1 MLKAAGQRGFNLIE
15 AIVVMALLAFLA
27 ATAGPSMVDWIK
39 SVRVRNLAE
48 TTLAGL
54 QKARGEAL
62 KRNKPV
68 TFWLVTPTT
77 TTSPDST
84 CALSSASGAWVV
96 SLDDPTSHCD
106 TAPSPTAAPRIVEV
120 YGPGSAGGSVTVSAL
135 ASDTTTAATSVSFDG
150 YGQVVRTGTPIAL
163 INFQHATAGAAARL
177 LRVEIS
183 TNGSIRM
190 CDRAAVAPDPRT
202 CTFPP

>member
-1 MLKAAGQRGFNLIE
+1 MLNKAGQRGFNLIE
-15 AIVVMALLAFLA
+15 AIVVMAILAFLA

-48 TTLAGL
+48 TTVAGL

-77 TTSPDST
+77 TTLPDAT

-106 TAPSPTAAPRIVEV
+106 TAPSPTAAPRIVES
-120 YGPGSAGGSVTVSAL
+120 YGPGASGGSVTVTAL
-135 ASDTTTAATSVSFDG
+135 ASDETTAASSVSFDG
-150 YGQVVRTGTPIAL
+150 YGQVVRTGSPIAV
-163 INFQHATAGAAARL
+163 INIQHATAGAAARL
-177 LRVEIS
+177 LRVEVT

-190 CDRAAVAPDPRT
+190 CDRSVAAPDPRA
-202 CTFPP
+202 CTFP